1 MAIEKMKKLRLMAVR
16 SQKESLMRDMMLL
29 GCVEVTE
36 PQREMSDPSISSK
49 VKHESSELVR
59 YRAQHASLVHAV
71 ELLDKYAPQKKPLLA
86 PRPEIDCDAFLDAS
100 SIDAGLKTASEIEAA
115 EERIKRIGAENSRQ
129 QGIIESLAPWIDFDM
144 PLECTGTQ
152 RTAAVT
158 GMLPASADFAAAQAA
173 AAAVTE
179 EAEMFL
185 ISADKDAQYLAFVC
199 FREDL
204 PKILEALRPFA
215 FSQSA
220 LTGMTGTARDN
231 TQKAINTIEELAKE
245 REALEAGIAAKADR
259 RDELKLCADRMSTK
273 INGAEAE
280 DRLYGMDS
288 AIVLEGWM
296 LADKEPELAALFE
309 KYDCAWETEDPD
321 PEEYPAVPVKLR
333 NNKVT
338 HALNMVT
345 NMYSLPAYNG
355 LDPNPLMTP
364 FFILFYGLMLS
375 DMGYG
380 ALMIIVALLVMKKT
394 RPREGTLTFTQ
405 LMLYCGISTFIV
417 GAITGSFFGDA
428 IYQVV
433 HMINPA
439 ATTLTADMPLG
450 YKPLFTPLNDALPV
464 MIGAMGLGVIQLNV
478 GLAANFAKEWRRG
491 EKLDA
496 ILNEGMLWVIL
507 IGIILT
513 VLKVAA
519 GKILLIA
526 GGVVLLYGATRGV
539 KGVGGKFV
547 AVLNCIYSNV
557 TGWFGDI
564 LSYSR
569 IMALMLAGSVIGE
582 VFNTIGSI
590 TGNIFLFIIIFLFGH
605 TLNFLLNLLGCY
617 VHDLRLQCLEFFGKF
632 YEDGGKPFKPLN
644 INTKYYD
651 IAK

>member
-1 MAIEKMKKLRLMAVR
+1 MAIEKMKKLRLVAVR
-16 SQKESLMRDMMLL
+16 SQKEALMRDMMLL
-29 GCVEVTE
+29 GCVQVTE
-36 PQREMSDPSISSK
+36 PEGEMSDPSISAV
-49 VKHESSELVR
+49 VKREGSELVR
-59 YRAQHASLVHAV
+59 YKAQYASLVHAV
-71 ELLDKYAPQKKPLLA
+71 ELLDSYAPQKKPLLA
-86 PRPEIDCDAFLDAS
+86 PRPEIDCNSFLDAGS
-100 SIDAGLKTASEIEAA
+100 LEATLAVATGIEAA
-115 EERIKRIGAENSRQ
+115 EDRIKRIGAEESRQ
-129 QGIIESLAPWIDFDM
+129 RGIIESLMPWQSLDM
-144 PLECTGTQ
+144 PLDCTGTV
-152 RTAAVT
+152 RTAVVT
-158 GMLPASADFAAAQAA
+158 GMLPSAANFAEAQAA
-173 AAAVTE
+173 VAAVTQ
-179 EAEMFL
+179 EAELFL
-185 ISADKDAQYLAFVC
+185 VSADKDQQYVLLIC
-199 FREDL
+199 MKEDQ
-204 PKILEALRPFA
+204 PKIMEALRVFA
-215 FSQSA
+215 FSLST
-220 LTGMTGTARDN
+220 LTGMSGTPRENIASAE
-231 TQKAINTIEELAKE
+231 KTIANLAAE
-245 REALEAGIAAKADR
+245 REGLAAAIADR
-259 RDELKLCADRMSTK
+259 ADKRDEIKLCADRMSTK
-273 INGAEAE
+273 INSAEAE
-280 DRLYGMDS
+280 DKLYGMKS

-296 LADKEPELAALFE
+296 LADKEPELEALFK
-309 KYDCAWETEDPD
+309 KYDCAWETEDPVPD
-321 PEEYPAVPVKLR
+321 EYPDVPVKLK

-394 RPREGTLTFTQ
+394 RPREGVLTFTQ

-428 IYQVV
+428 IYQFV
-433 HMINPA
+433 HMVNPN
-439 ATTLTADMPLG
+439 ATALTADMPLG
-450 YKPLFTPLNDALPV
+450 YKPLFTPLNDALNV
-464 MIGAMGLGVIQLNV
+464 MLGAMGLGVIQLNV

-491 EKLDA
+491 EKLEA

-507 IGIILT
+507 AGIILT
-513 VLKVAA
+513 VLKVSF
-519 GKILLIA
+519 GKILLIV
-526 GGVVLLYGATRGV
+526 GGVALMYGATRGV
-539 KGVGGKFV
+539 KGFGGKFV

-590 TGNIFLFIIIFLFGH
+590 THNVFLFVLIFLFGH

-632 YEDGGKPFKPLN
+632 YEDGGKTFKPLN